1 LADPLLHCVFFRR
14 KADVGDK
21 ALLALYG
28 AFDHFV
34 NGFDGASDFRAGP
47 NESPEGLHRGF
58 RDGFVI
64 GFDSPEARD
73 CYLEDPDHKAL
84 GARLI
89 EMIDGGVEGLLVFDM
104 AL

>member
-1 LADPLLHCVFFRR
+1 MDDPLLHCVFFRR
-14 KADVGDK
+14 KPDVSDK

-28 AFDHFV
+28 EFDHFV

-47 NESPEGLHRGF
+47 NESPEGFDHGF

-73 CYLEDPDHKAL
+73 RYLVDPGHQAL
-84 GARLI
+84 GARLVGMI
-89 EMIDGGVEGLLVFDM
+89 EGGTDGLLVFDM

>member
-1 LADPLLHCVFFRR
+1 MDDPLLHCVFFRR
-14 KADVGDK
+14 KSEVSDK

-28 AFDHFV
+28 EFDHFV

-47 NESPEGLHRGF
+47 NESPEGFHRGF
-58 RDGFVI
+58 RDGFVV
-64 GFDSPEARD
+64 GFDSAEARD
-73 CYLEDPDHKAL
+73 RYLVDPGHRAL

-89 EMIDGGVEGLLVFDM
+89 EMIEGGTDGLLVFDM

>member
-1 LADPLLHCVFFRR
+1 MDDPLLHCVFFRR
-14 KADVGDK
+14 KAEIDDK

-28 AFDHFV
+28 AFAVFID
-34 NGFDGASDFRAGP
+34 GFEGASDFRAGP

-58 RDGFVI
+58 LDGFVI

-73 CYLEDPDHKAL
+73 RYLEDSEHKAL
-84 GARLI
+84 GARLVAMI
-89 EMIDGGVEGLLVFDM
+89 EGGVEGLLVFDM

>member
-1 LADPLLHCVFFRR
+1 MADPLLHCVFFRR

-28 AFDHFV
+28 AFDHF
-34 NGFDGASDFRAGP
+34 GASDFRAGP